1 MSVEIGYEKVNK
13 LLKKNT
19 IQSSQTDMAKA
30 AELVEGTMK
39 TLQQFSSDKE
49 WSKLYKYVNDV
60 ASLLNNEVSPIDR
73 RLQHS
78 K

>member
-1 MSVEIGYEKVNK
+1 
-13 LLKKNT
+13 
-19 IQSSQTDMAKA
+19 MAKA

-78 K
+78 KWLPKWLEDGVALQSVGSRQPAVSHD